1 MATGNVATNALN
13 AGYSGANLN
22 EIFYEPVF
30 RSDDIM
36 RNYRVIPNVKHVMNV
51 YTSAKLT
58 KIVKAQ
64 VACSPL
70 SQDPVAYFPID
81 QKVITAGRCRV
92 ALEQCSE
99 EFYGTFIEESY
110 RNGVD
115 VNNLLGTDLA
125 DAIVN
130 RAVAGIASDVLRLA
144 WGGNLTLDGVATPAV
159 GYAVFDGWMK
169 LMGADATV
177 LAARTELDVVAPAA
191 PTAGEAINLL
201 RTMYDAA
208 PAALQQVA
216 AADKKMFVT
225 PRVFNAYLA
234 NLEGASADLA
244 LVNQVDGMRR
254 VMFRGV
260 EVVAMYEW
268 DTILADA
275 DPLLF
280 QTTKA
285 GADTENTQGACYCAT
300 ENLIIGSDVTD
311 PEGSFKVFYD
321 DLEEKMFF
329 RGYFKLGV
337 QFLYPSLVQ
346 WGVLAD
352 IV

>member
-1 MATGNVATNALN
+1 MATGNVAFDSTN

-51 YTSAKLT
+51 YTSAALT

-115 VNNLLGTDLA
+115 VNNLEGTQLA

-130 RAVAGIASDVLRLA
+130 RAVAGIASDVVRLA
-144 WGGNLTLDGVATPAV
+144 WGGDVAGAV
-159 GYAVFDGWMK
+159 AGYAVFDGWME
-169 LMGADATV
+169 LMKAETV
-177 LAARTELDVVAPAA
+177 LTFNSATPANPIA
-191 PTAGEAINLL
+191 SDALSLIMNV
-201 RTMYDAA
+201 YDGA

-216 AADKKMFVT
+216 PSDKKMFVT
-225 PRVFNAYLA
+225 PKLYNAYLQ
-234 NLEGASADLA
+234 NLEGNGADLA
-244 LVNQVDGMRR
+244 IVNRVDGSAR
-254 VMFRGV
+254 VSFRGV
-260 EVVAMYEW
+260 ELVPMYEW
-268 DTILADA
+268 DTILTDTTP
-275 DPLLF
+275 DLF
-280 QTTKA
+280 A
-285 GADTENTQGACYCAT
+285 NGGANFDQGVCYVAV

-337 QFLYPSLVQ
+337 QYLYSSLVQ
-346 WGVLAD
+346 WG
-352 IV
+352 IFI